1 MSSSAL
7 RAMGWLLLAC
17 LLVAAHPARAQER
30 SKVLNLYSWTDYFPK
45 SLRDQFQAQTG
56 IRVNMAVFDSP
67 DTVETVLS
75 VGHSGY
81 DLVIVNAAPHLGRE
95 APKGFFRKLDKAR
108 IPNSKN
114 ADAQV
119 MQVLQ
124 SMDPGNQYAVPWM
137 WGTVGIMYDRDKVR
151 SLLPNPPVN
160 PLDLIFKKELAAKV
174 TGCGISILDN
184 WQDVMPMVA
193 RYLGQ
198 PDLSTD
204 TAALDAVVA
213 KLLEAKPFLRRIA
226 SSGYFEQLA
235 NGELC
240 LALGYSGDAMIA
252 RRMVREAQG
261 KRVVEYAFPRERVPL
276 FIDAIAIPADA
287 PNAQAAQAFIDF
299 IMRPDVS
306 AAVVRDIG
314 FGAGNG
320 AAVALLEPA
329 VRNNPAVFP
338 PPEVRARF
346 SLGRLYT
353 PLETRIFNRAW
364 QRFKTGI

>member
-1 MSSSAL
+1 
-7 RAMGWLLLAC
+7 
-17 LLVAAHPARAQER
+17 
-30 SKVLNLYSWTDYFPK
+30 
-45 SLRDQFQAQTG
+45 
-56 IRVNMAVFDSP
+56 
-67 DTVETVLS
+67 
-75 VGHSGY
+75 
-81 DLVIVNAAPHLGRE
+81 
-95 APKGFFRKLDKAR
+95 
-108 IPNSKN
+108 
-114 ADAQV
+114 
-119 MQVLQ
+119 
-124 SMDPGNQYAVPWM
+124 
-137 WGTVGIMYDRDKVR
+137 
-151 SLLPNPPVN
+151 
-160 PLDLIFKKELAAKV
+160 
-174 TGCGISILDN
+174 
-184 WQDVMPMVA
+184 MV
-193 RYLGQ
+193 
-198 PDLSTD
+198 
-204 TAALDAVVA
+204 
-213 KLLEAKPFLRRIA
+213 LRRIA

-287 PNAQAAQAFIDF
+287 PNPNGAQAFIDF
-299 IMRPDVS
+299 VMRPDVS

-314 FGAGNG
+314 FGSGNG

-346 SLGRLYT
+346 ALGRLYT